1 VDRKFLLRG
10 VSVARS
16 RKSKKS
22 NLGDKMAITAM
33 MVKELREKTNAGML
47 DCKKALEETNGNFEE
62 AVDWL
67 RKKGLSAAA
76 KKADRL
82 ASEGLVQAFKTA
94 DGKVAVVVEV
104 NSETDF
110 VARNDQFKTF
120 VSDVAAHVAQAA
132 AGGVCEPA
140 TALLEQKYAKNNAL
154 TVNDFLKQSI
164 ATIGE
169 NLVIRRYAKYEA
181 NQSLVHT
188 YIHGEGKIGVLIEVA
203 ADKAEAL
210 VNEAF
215 KTFVND
221 ICLHIAAM
229 NPMATSDAEIPAD
242 AKTREREVLVGK
254 AKEQGKKP
262 EMIDKIVDG
271 QMKKWLAENCLL
283 EQQFVKNPDLSVA
296 AYLKQ
301 TATSTGANLTIKRFV
316 RFELGAGLQ
325 KKQEN
330 FAEEVAA
337 QMKGR

>member
-1 VDRKFLLRG
+1 
-10 VSVARS
+10 
-16 RKSKKS
+16 
-22 NLGDKMAITAM
+22 MAVTAL

-82 ASEGLVQAFKTA
+82 ASEGLVQAFRSN
-94 DGKVAVVVEV
+94 DGKIAVVVEV

-120 VSDVAAHVAQAA
+120 VSDIAQHVAQTGE
-132 AGGVCEPA
+132 AGVYEPA
-140 TALLEQKYAKNNAL
+140 TNLLDQKFSKNTSL
-154 TVNDFLKQSI
+154 TVNDYIKQSI

-169 NLVIRRYAKYEA
+169 NLVIRRYAKYAA
-181 NQSLVHT
+181 NQSYVHT

-203 ADKAEAL
+203 SDKAEAL
-210 VNEAF
+210 SNEAF
-215 KTFVND
+215 KTFAND
-221 ICLHIAAM
+221 VCLHIAAM
-229 NPMATSDAEIPAD
+229 NPMAISDAEIPDD
-242 AKTREREVLVGK
+242 AKNREKEVLLGK
-254 AKEQGKKP
+254 AKEQGKKA
-262 EMIDKIVDG
+262 EMLDKIVEG

-283 EQQFVKNPDLSVA
+283 QQQFVKNPDLSVA

-301 TATSTGANLTIKRFV
+301 TATTVGANVTIKRFV

-325 KKQEN
+325 KRQDN